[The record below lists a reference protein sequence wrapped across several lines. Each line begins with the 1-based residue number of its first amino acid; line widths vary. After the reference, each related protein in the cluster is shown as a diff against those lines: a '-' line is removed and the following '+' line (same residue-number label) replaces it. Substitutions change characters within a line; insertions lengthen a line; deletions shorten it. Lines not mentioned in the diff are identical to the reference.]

1 QPFATISFLSG
12 ISLVCSTK
20 PLPPPRSC
28 RPAAYSIQPG
38 RRGSRPPQLLDV
50 GISAGA
56 SRRRRGWGRAPS
68 RSHDGAAVL
77 ERAGCGDAVRCRHHG
92 SHTRRRDTNSE
103 GSPGPKPPGQ
113 PVSTGG
119 VGERQ
124 GDEYNAGKVRPKPS
138 HRERNRKISSATGTL
153 PSNRRYSTT
162 HELLTTAFSTSS
174 ATSGQSSFLFF
185 LWLAAGGSRR

>member
-1 QPFATISFLSG
+1 HLPRSPFSPESLSSARPNHYCLLDLAG
-12 ISLVCSTK
+12 
-20 PLPPPRSC
+20 PPPTRSS
-28 RPAAYSIQPG
+28 RVAA
-38 RRGSRPPQLLDV
+38 RSRPPQLLDV

-103 GSPGPKPPGQ
+103 GLPGPKPPGQ

-124 GDEYNAGKVRPKPS
+124 GDEYNAGK
-138 HRERNRKISSATGTL
+138 GTSVL
-153 PSNRRYSTT
+153 DRADYMHFFT
-162 HELLTTAFSTSS
+162 LLRTDDEAHV
-174 ATSGQSSFLFF
+174 
-185 LWLAAGGSRR
+185 